1 MRQPR
6 FVKISS
12 KKSVCF
18 VLFMVVKHKAE
29 FIMERSC
36 QMIET
41 NGKKLFRG
49 EAALALAVLINSFG
63 VVLMLY
69 SGALILS
76 LMIMRKK
83 FVTSYLFSFVVGFVF
98 SELLDVHELWI
109 NVLPSSLAWR
119 IVYFI
124 ISYVLICIG
133 IALSNRCQLPIV
145 PTDLFPRELA
155 DITKI
160 AYPKIKIGFDVT
172 CLAVTAGLTFFCLGR
187 IDGLGI
193 GTILGIAGILSTS
206 SFISKALC
214 QKSSKLN
221 GGCDECERC
230 KLAYLQKPAFKV
242 ACDAAEALV

>member
-1 MRQPR
+1 M
-6 FVKISS
+6 
-12 KKSVCF
+12 
-18 VLFMVVKHKAE
+18 
-29 FIMERSC
+29 
-36 QMIET
+36 
-41 NGKKLFRG
+41 
-49 EAALALAVLINSFG
+49 LINSFG

-69 SGALILS
+69 SGAGILS

-83 FVTSYLFSFVVGFVF
+83 FVTSYLFSFAVGFVF

-172 CLAVTAGLTFFCLGR
+172 CLYHGQGHWHSRGYYRQAVLFQKLYVKKAASLTAAVMNAR
-187 IDGLGI
+187 DV
-193 GTILGIAGILSTS
+193 S
-206 SFISKALC
+206 SHICKNQPSRSPVMPPKRLYE
-214 QKSSKLN
+214 KL
-221 GGCDECERC
+221 R
-230 KLAYLQKPAFKV
+230 
-242 ACDAAEALV
+242 

>member
-36 QMIET
+36 QMKET

-69 SGALILS
+69 SGAGILS

-83 FVTSYLFSFVVGFVF
+83 FVTSYLFSFAVGFVF

-193 GTILGIAGILSTS
+193 GTILGIAGDIIDKQFYFK
-206 SFISKALC
+206 SFMSKKQQA
-214 QKSSKLN
+214 
-221 GGCDECERC
+221 
-230 KLAYLQKPAFKV
+230 
-242 ACDAAEALV
+242 

>member
-18 VLFMVVKHKAE
+18 VLFMVVKYNAE

-83 FVTSYLFSFVVGFVF
+83 FVTSYLFSFAVGFVF

-145 PTDLFPRELA
+145 PTGLFPRELA
-155 DITKI
+155 NITKI

-172 CLAVTAGLTFFCLGR
+172 CLYHGQGHWHSRGYYRQAVLFQKLYVKKAASLMAAVMNAR
-187 IDGLGI
+187 DV
-193 GTILGIAGILSTS
+193 S
-206 SFISKALC
+206 SHICKNQPSRSPVMPPKRLYE
-214 QKSSKLN
+214 KL
-221 GGCDECERC
+221 R
-230 KLAYLQKPAFKV
+230 
-242 ACDAAEALV
+242 

>member
-18 VLFMVVKHKAE
+18 VLFLVVKYNAE

-69 SGALILS
+69 SGAGILS

-83 FVTSYLFSFVVGFVF
+83 FVTSYLFSFAVGFVF
-98 SELLDVHELWI
+98 SEL
-109 NVLPSSLAWR
+109 
-119 IVYFI
+119 
-124 ISYVLICIG
+124 
-133 IALSNRCQLPIV
+133 
-145 PTDLFPRELA
+145 A
-155 DITKI
+155 DIAKI

-193 GTILGIAGILSTS
+193 GTILGIAGDIIDKQFYFK
-206 SFISKALC
+206 SFMSKKQQA
-214 QKSSKLN
+214 
-221 GGCDECERC
+221 
-230 KLAYLQKPAFKV
+230 
-242 ACDAAEALV
+242 

>member
-1 MRQPR
+1 
-6 FVKISS
+6 
-12 KKSVCF
+12 
-18 VLFMVVKHKAE
+18 MVVKHKAE

-49 EAALALAVLINSFG
+49 EPALALAVLINSFG

-69 SGALILS
+69 SGAGISAISSVPYAFSRVLPQLSLGTWTYIFQGALILS
-76 LMIMRKK
+76 LMIMRKR
-83 FVTSYLFSFVVGFVF
+83 FVPSYLFSFAVGFVF
-98 SELLDVHELWI
+98 IELLDVHELWI

-124 ISYVLICIG
+124 ISYVLICIE

-145 PTDLFPRELA
+145 PADLFPRELA

-172 CLAVTAGLTFFCLGR
+172 CLYHWQGHWHSREYYRQAVLFQKLYVKKAASLTAAVMNAR
-187 IDGLGI
+187 DV
-193 GTILGIAGILSTS
+193 S
-206 SFISKALC
+206 SHICKNQPSRSPVMPPKRLYE
-214 QKSSKLN
+214 KL
-221 GGCDECERC
+221 R
-230 KLAYLQKPAFKV
+230 
-242 ACDAAEALV
+242 

>member
-1 MRQPR
+1 MRQPL

-18 VLFMVVKHKAE
+18 VLFIVVKYNAE

-36 QMIET
+36 QMKET

-69 SGALILS
+69 SGAGILS

-83 FVTSYLFSFVVGFVF
+83 FVTSYLFSFAVGFVF

-119 IVYFI
+119 IVYFV

-193 GTILGIAGILSTS
+193 GTILGIAGDIIDKQFYFK
-206 SFISKALC
+206 SFMSKKQQA
-214 QKSSKLN
+214 
-221 GGCDECERC
+221 
-230 KLAYLQKPAFKV
+230 
-242 ACDAAEALV
+242 

>member
-49 EAALALAVLINSFG
+49 EAALALAVLINSFC

-69 SGALILS
+69 SGAGILS

-83 FVTSYLFSFVVGFVF
+83 FVTSYLFSFAVGFVF

-119 IVYFI
+119 IVYFV

-155 DITKI
+155 DIAKI

-172 CLAVTAGLTFFCLGR
+172 CLAVTAGLTFFGLGR

-193 GTILGIAGILSTS
+193 GTILGIAGDIIDKQFYFK
-206 SFISKALC
+206 SFMSKKQQA
-214 QKSSKLN
+214 
-221 GGCDECERC
+221 
-230 KLAYLQKPAFKV
+230 
-242 ACDAAEALV
+242 

>member
-1 MRQPR
+1 
-6 FVKISS
+6 
-12 KKSVCF
+12 
-18 VLFMVVKHKAE
+18 MVVKHKAE

-83 FVTSYLFSFVVGFVF
+83 FVTSYLFSFAVGFVF

>member
-36 QMIET
+36 KMIET

-49 EAALALAVLINSFG
+49 EAALALAVLINSFC

-69 SGALILS
+69 SGAGILS

-83 FVTSYLFSFVVGFVF
+83 FVTSYLFSFAVGFVF

-119 IVYFI
+119 IVYFV

-193 GTILGIAGILSTS
+193 GTILGIAGDIIDKQFYFK
-206 SFISKALC
+206 SFMSKKQQA
-214 QKSSKLN
+214 
-221 GGCDECERC
+221 
-230 KLAYLQKPAFKV
+230 
-242 ACDAAEALV
+242 